1 MVSNG
6 RQQHAATPATTAGKT
21 TGRRI
26 LEGIVTR
33 DKMAKTRRVEVERLV
48 RHAKYGKYVKR
59 RTVCY
64 AHDEKNESHLGDTV
78 EIIESRPLSKLKR
91 WELVQGGQEGPEPDA
106 VEPGRRGRRSDAAA
120 TAAARR
126 RKKRSDRF
134 QICDLRLSID
144 GRSHAPLNRRLQS

>member
-1 MVSNG
+1 M
-6 RQQHAATPATTAGKT
+6 ADTTPAAPTKT

-26 LEGIVTR
+26 VQGIVTR

-48 RHAKYGKYVKR
+48 RHAKYGKFVKR

-91 WELVQGGQEGPEPDA
+91 WELVKVVKKAPSRTLSHLEGA
-106 VEPGRRGRRSDAAA
+106 VAGADAASA
-120 TAAARR
+120 LTGSEAAASAKGDE
-126 RKKRSDRF
+126 KK
-134 QICDLRLSID
+134 
-144 GRSHAPLNRRLQS
+144 